1 MTIKIE
7 ELRSFVS
14 VAEEGSFSGAARRLR
29 RAQSVVSTHVAGI
42 EAELGFAL
50 FIREPAPIVTP
61 AACELLP
68 IARRV
73 LAESARF
80 ESRAAALFDLPEPVL
95 YIGID
100 MGLEVPLILDLVKD
114 FSKAFPAAKLQIENI
129 SSSETTWFFRKSS
142 MKMALVF
149 SSRIDTECDECVIGH
164 APQCIAVS
172 KKHPLAQSL
181 SLSAKELKTSRQ
193 IVISARDS
201 ESSPPFIVSDDYWEV
216 DNARWALG
224 LAARG
229 IGWTVVPRSLVMSQA
244 TFRNQLVLLP
254 SPFDLPAE
262 RLVLRSK
269 KDEVSSAFLQWW
281 QKAAKKCAEKLGLK
295 VTP

>member
-14 VAEEGSFSGAARRLR
+14 VAEEGSFSGAARRLH

-100 MGLEVPLILDLVKD
+100 MGLEVPLILDLVKVG
-114 FSKAFPAAKLQIENI
+114 NN
-129 SSSETTWFFRKSS
+129 
-142 MKMALVF
+142 
-149 SSRIDTECDECVIGH
+149 DTELAFELVVFAVCLGIFFKYEFKIFVYLLGI
-164 APQCIAVS
+164 IA
-172 KKHPLAQSL
+172 LEGL
-181 SLSAKELKTSRQ
+181 LKLF
-193 IVISARDS
+193 V
-201 ESSPPFIVSDDYWEV
+201 F
-216 DNARWALG
+216 
-224 LAARG
+224 
-229 IGWTVVPRSLVMSQA
+229 
-244 TFRNQLVLLP
+244 QLV
-254 SPFDLPAE
+254 
-262 RLVLRSK
+262 R
-269 KDEVSSAFLQWW
+269 
-281 QKAAKKCAEKLGLK
+281 C
-295 VTP
+295 